1 MKVSFNYNTKL
12 SLVNRTGL
20 KAFIKTIIKLEN
32 KKAKSLNFV
41 FCSDKYLL
49 QINKAFLKHNYF
61 TDIITFDLSDSKKEI
76 TGEIYISVDRVKD
89 NARIYNT
96 SIKKEVHRVI
106 FHGILHL
113 CGYGDKTKAQK
124 QAMTNR
130 ENHYLAK
137 YFI

>member
-12 SLVNRTGL
+12 SLANRTEL
-20 KAFIKTIIKLEN
+20 RAFIKTIIKLEN

-49 QINKAFLKHNYF
+49 QINKAFLNHNYF
-61 TDIITFDLSDSKKEI
+61 TDIITFDLSESKKEI

-89 NARIYNT
+89 NARIYKT
-96 SIKKEVHRVI
+96 SIKKEIHRVM
-106 FHGILHL
+106 FHGVLHL

-124 QAMTNR
+124 KIMTNR

>member
-1 MKVSFNYNTKL
+1 MN
-12 SLVNRTGL
+12 
-20 KAFIKTIIKLEN
+20 
-32 KKAKSLNFV
+32 
-41 FCSDKYLL
+41 
-49 QINKAFLKHNYF
+49 HNYF
-61 TDIITFDLSDSKKEI
+61 TDIITFDLSESKKEI

-137 YFI
+137 

>member
-12 SLVNRTGL
+12 SLANRTEL
-20 KAFIKTIIKLEN
+20 KAFLKTIIKLEN
-32 KKAKSLNFV
+32 KKAKSLNFI

-49 QINKAFLKHNYF
+49 QINKAFLNHNYF

-76 TGEIYISVDRVKD
+76 SGEIYISVDRVKD

-106 FHGILHL
+106 FHGVLHL
-113 CGYGDKTKAQK
+113 CGYGDKTKPQK
-124 QAMTNR
+124 KTMTNR